1 MSVSKPRK
9 ARALFGP
16 WIGRGTALPRDA
28 RRTHVHG
35 ERDDA
40 QLERFMVQVDRLL
53 YAAVI
58 ACGACVLAIVLR

>member
-1 MSVSKPRK
+1 
-9 ARALFGP
+9 
-16 WIGRGTALPRDA
+16 
-28 RRTHVHG
+28 VHG